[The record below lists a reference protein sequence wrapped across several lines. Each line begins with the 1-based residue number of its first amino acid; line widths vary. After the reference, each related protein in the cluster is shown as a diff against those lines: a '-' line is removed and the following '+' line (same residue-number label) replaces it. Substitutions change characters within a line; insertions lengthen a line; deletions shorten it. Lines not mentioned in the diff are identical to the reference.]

1 MTRMTD
7 PRLRLRQSL
16 ACLGRLG
23 RLAAVCLLALAIL
36 PQPGAAQSPFSV
48 AVRVNNDIVTNYEIQ
63 QRRRFLQLLN
73 APAAVIGNV
82 PEALVN
88 ERLQN
93 AAAARFG
100 VLAGPD
106 EIEEGV
112 TAFAAR
118 ANMGPQQFITAL
130 GRAGVAPESFRD
142 YIAAQINWRNVVRA
156 RFGASSRVSEAE
168 IDRALS
174 GEASL
179 GVAAID
185 YATIPIVGG
194 RGADALT
201 RAQTL
206 RNRVDTCSDLYG
218 VRPEGL
224 ERFTLPPGEIPA
236 DINAALSRLDPN
248 EMSFDI
254 TRGEGTLLLV
264 VMLCGRS
271 TEIPDGARDQVRE
284 QLFQR
289 RIGAYA
295 SGFLEELRADAI
307 IVYGDG

>member
-1 MTRMTD
+1 MTRLTQFL
-7 PRLRLRQSL
+7 PIR
-16 ACLGRLG
+16 
-23 RLAAVCLLALAIL
+23 IL
-36 PQPGAAQSPFSV
+36 PLWAAACIAAMILLPGSGGAQSPFSV

-73 APAAVIGNV
+73 APGDVIANV
-82 PEALVN
+82 PESLVN

-93 AAAARFG
+93 AAAERFG
-100 VLAGPD
+100 VAAGPD

-112 TAFAAR
+112 SEFAAR
-118 ANMGPQQFITAL
+118 ANMGAQQFIGAL
-130 GRAGVAPESFRD
+130 GGAGVAPESFRD
-142 YIAAQINWRNVVRA
+142 FVIAGINWRNVVRA
-156 RFGASSRVSEAE
+156 RFGASAQVTDAE
-168 IDRALS
+168 IDRALA
-174 GEASL
+174 GEGASSL
-179 GVAAID
+179 GIAAID
-185 YATIPIVGG
+185 YATVPIVGG
-194 RGADALT
+194 RGADALS

-206 RNRVDTCSDLYG
+206 RNRVDNCADLYG

-224 ERFTLPPGEIPA
+224 ERFVLPPGEIPT
-236 DINAALSRLDPN
+236 DINAALARLDPN

-254 TRGEGTLLLV
+254 TRGDGTLLLV

-271 TEIPDGARDQVRE
+271 TEVPDGARDQVRE